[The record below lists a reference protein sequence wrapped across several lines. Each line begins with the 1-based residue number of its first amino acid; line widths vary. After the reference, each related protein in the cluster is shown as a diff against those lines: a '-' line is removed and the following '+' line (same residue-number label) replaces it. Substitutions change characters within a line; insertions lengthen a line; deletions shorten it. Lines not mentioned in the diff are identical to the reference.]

1 MNASRPAAPYRKPWV
16 QRHWILTLLL
26 ALGTLFTLS
35 LAIGAWM
42 TYSVMDSMRY
52 TPPFIEAMDRARANP
67 EVKAALGEPLEDT
80 FVLGAVEPKE
90 DGVAKLFIFVRG
102 PKGKGDVQI
111 EAVKEQ
117 GAWRYHVMRVNL
129 DADHTSI
136 DLL

>member
-26 ALGTLFTLS
+26 SLGALFAVC
-35 LAIGAWM
+35 LAVGAWM

-52 TPPFIEAMDRARANP
+52 TPPFIEAMERARASP
-67 EVKAALGEPLEDT
+67 EVKAALGEPLEDR
-80 FVLGAVEPKE
+80 FIVGGVEPK
-90 DGVAKLFIFVRG
+90 DHGVAKLFIFVQG

-111 EAVKEQ
+111 EGIREQ
-117 GAWRYHVMRVNL
+117 GAWRYSVMRVNL
-129 DADHTSI
+129 DANKTSI